1 MLTHE
6 TEDAQLLSSDV
17 SIMEAKRL
25 RQVHI
30 LRSRLSKR
38 TKQRESIRAGS
49 SQRHH
54 ELVVLSFFGV
64 FLFQKPPIWSAT
76 SLAHV

>member
-54 ELVVLSFFGV
+54 EFVALFFLVFFSFRSHS
-64 FLFQKPPIWSAT
+64 IWSAT
-76 SLAHV
+76 SLAHM